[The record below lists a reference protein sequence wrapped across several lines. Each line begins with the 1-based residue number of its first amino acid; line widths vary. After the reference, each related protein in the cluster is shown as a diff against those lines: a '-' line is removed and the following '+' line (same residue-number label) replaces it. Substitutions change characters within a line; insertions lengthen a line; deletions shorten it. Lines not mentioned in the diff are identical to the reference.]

1 MTYLNHSVLFV
12 CLFVYLGLGL
22 AYVLTPAHL
31 KRYTI
36 LLSPTVG
43 YSFLT
48 LLGWHTYGLDH
59 GGTDEYAHY
68 LLVLPTVA
76 LFYMLVVLGKQKEQR
91 NQIFNRE
98 LLWPIAVSAFIFCV
112 ISLPFLIEGVGA
124 TSVSISNNDIPD
136 SATITRLLKEFSKT
150 DTVGIL
156 GQQTILRWLTED
168 AIFGGSLAVAVASSL
183 FSWEPYQVQSLSI
196 GVFFMFSVWIVYV
209 LARTSFRY
217 SRPAAVGVAALYGLN
232 PVMHYII
239 FQGYHGQ
246 IIATCLS
253 LTLIFLHLDAIPRC
267 NQWSDY
273 YRYLPLIVL
282 LNWGISITYPHLL
295 FFIYP
300 PLGVYCILWG
310 VYKKSGAI
318 PIRWSVFVILVF
330 VIMTLLSPYRAKA
343 MVSYIFFM
351 GSVGGFAFHPWIS
364 PATFVGLSIDSDQYL
379 YSSTLQ
385 MYLSVVVVLIT
396 IIGLVYTYQKNKRVC
411 LIAGSFLGVVLS
423 GYSLLYIL
431 GKIQIIP
438 GGNYSSFKLLYY
450 FFPFLLLS
458 VLLIFRYSFH
468 ALAKRV
474 SSPLAILLG
483 LLVLINLYSGYR
495 LLPWPPHLIVTEP
508 MAQLQTIDRNP
519 EIRSVNILGKDY
531 WNIMWATYFLLHK
544 QLYFETSVYMG
555 REAGPLVGEWNLIK
569 RSPADLNTMG
579 SHSCGETIEVN
590 AAYLLVKACVPQT
603 DPAKASR

>member
-1 MTYLNHSVLFV
+1 MPYLIHSFLFV
-12 CLFVYLGLGL
+12 CFFVYLGIGL
-22 AYVLTPAHL
+22 TYLLTPGHL
-31 KRYTI
+31 KQHTI
-36 LLSPTVG
+36 LLSPVVG

-48 LLGWHTYGLDH
+48 LLGWHAYGLDY
-59 GGTDEYAHY
+59 GGTDRYAYY
-68 LLVLPTVA
+68 LLILPTFA
-76 LFYMLVVLGKQKEQR
+76 SIYMLVLLGKRKEHQH
-91 NQIFNRE
+91 QIFNRA
-98 LLWPIAVSAFIFCV
+98 LLRPIGLSAIIFGV
-112 ISLPFLIEGVGA
+112 ISIPFVIDGVGA
-124 TSVSISNNDIPD
+124 TSVAISNNDIPD
-136 SATITRLLKEFSKT
+136 SSTVTRLLKEFSKT

-156 GQQTILRWLTED
+156 GQQTAIRWLAQD
-168 AIFGGSLAVAVASSL
+168 SIFGGSLAVAVACSL

-196 GVFFMFSVWIVYV
+196 GVFFMFSGWIVYV

-217 SRPAAVGVAALYGLN
+217 SRAAAVGVAAVYGLN

-267 NQWSDY
+267 KQWSDY

-310 VYKKSGAI
+310 IYKKSRAI
-318 PIRWSVFVILVF
+318 PIRWSVFVVLVF

-364 PATFVGLSIDSDQYL
+364 PATFVGLSIGSDQYL
-379 YSSTLQ
+379 HSSTLQ
-385 MYLSVVVVLIT
+385 LYLSVVVVLIMV
-396 IIGLVYTYQKNKRVC
+396 IGLVYTYQKNRRVC

-423 GYSLLYIL
+423 GYVLLYTL
-431 GKIQIIP
+431 GKFQIIP
-438 GGNYSSFKLLYY
+438 GGNYSSFKLLSY
-450 FFPFLLLS
+450 FLPFLLLS
-458 VLLIFRYSFH
+458 VLLIFRYSSH

-474 SSPLAILLG
+474 SSPLAILLA
-483 LLVLINLYSGYR
+483 LLILINLYSGYR
-495 LLPWPPHLIVTEP
+495 LLPWPPHLIVTEA

-531 WNIMWATYFLLHK
+531 WNIMWATYFLMHK
-544 QLYFETSVYMG
+544 QLYFETSTYMG
-555 REAGPLVGEWNLIK
+555 REAGPLAGEWNLIK
-569 RSPADLNTMG
+569 RSPADLKTMSG
-579 SHSCGETIEVN
+579 HLCGEAIEVN
-590 AAYLLVKACVPQT
+590 AVYLLTKACSSQNVPS
-603 DPAKASR
+603 KG